1 MAGARGWRSHTGRI
15 SGPGSGGWRTAQR
28 VRALVPETDRQ
39 LSEVRSPEQSSA
51 AAAAPTGPTDAAD
64 PDEVREEA
72 GVRAVRRRR
81 PGTRGM
87 ETARVAIVCALKRE
101 RAPLKTN
108 SRVTG
113 SEAPVVSEPEV

>member
-1 MAGARGWRSHTGRI
+1 M
-15 SGPGSGGWRTAQR
+15 
-28 VRALVPETDRQ
+28 LETDRQ

-51 AAAAPTGPTDAAD
+51 AAAEPTGPTDAAN
-64 PDEVREEA
+64 PDEVRAEA

-81 PGTRGM
+81 LGTRGM
-87 ETARVAIVCALKRE
+87 ETAREAAVCALKRE

-108 SRVTG
+108 SRVTE